1 MTSTDNVF
9 KEALT
14 LRPSEK
20 AQLIDKLLS
29 SLDKP
34 DKDIDELWA
43 REAEDRNTSGVE
55 SILKRYFL
63 KMTGGKDDRSRARR
77 RCLRARHE

>member
-1 MTSTDNVF
+1 MTITNNVF
-9 KEALT
+9 KDALT

-20 AQLIDKLLS
+20 AQLIDNLLS

-43 REAEDRNTSGVE
+43 SEA
-55 SILKRYFL
+55 
-63 KMTGGKDDRSRARR
+63 
-77 RCLRARHE
+77 